1 MKLLPQK
8 NLWSR
13 ISFGLCNWNN
23 IYIVHCTKNTKSTE
37 WEKMP
42 AFLTAQSRTINQCW
56 RLLASALQLST
67 VDAISSQSSSSV
79 KFTTSVHFPQ
89 IVFFSECQFFQRE
102 NFSRF
107 VLVEFEIKFDENPC
121 RSDSRTEF
129 HGGGKFAMHVEI
141 YVSFFVFAISPF
153 KCFFSPSSWE

>member
-1 MKLLPQK
+1 MGK
-8 NLWSR
+8 NA
-13 ISFGLCNWNN
+13 SFSDCS
-23 IYIVHCTKNTKSTE
+23 KSNHQSV
-37 WEKMP
+37 
-42 AFLTAQSRTINQCW
+42 LTAVGERAPTLHRRCYQ
-56 RLLASALQLST
+56 LAKQLVGKIYNFSSFST
-67 VDAISSQSSSSV
+67 NC
-79 KFTTSVHFPQ
+79 
-89 IVFFSECQFFQRE
+89 VFFSECQFFQRE

-153 KCFFSPSSWE
+153 KCFFSPSS